1 MSETRLLSAGEALVK
16 LLENQGV
23 DTVFGVPG
31 VHTLELYRGLP
42 GRSIRHVLSRHEQ
55 GAGFM
60 ADGYARMTGKPGVC
74 FVISGPGLTNA
85 STAIGQAYAD
95 SVPMLVISSVNPV
108 ETLGQGWGELH
119 ETQDQRA
126 ITAPLTA
133 FSATAYSSED
143 IPHLIARAFSV
154 FKSERPRPVHIE
166 IPMDV
171 LSAPVQR
178 DWTQPSAVVARRPG
192 ANREDVVSAAQ
203 KLQGAQQPVIVVGG
217 GALGCGTDIERLAD
231 QLGAAVFSTVAA
243 KGLLS
248 QSHPLNGGSVL
259 CLEQGWQFVE
269 NADVVL
275 AIGTELASTDLWRD
289 KLDLR
294 GQLIRVDL
302 DPRKMHDRHPAAQ
315 AILADA
321 SSFTQQLLGE
331 IGTGEASSK
340 RHQVIS
346 RLSELRAEVIASY
359 DVLTRKHTQVL
370 DVLRQEL
377 PEDAF
382 IVTDM
387 TQIAYTG
394 NHYYPVE
401 HSRTWLHPV
410 GFGTLGYALPAAIGA
425 KIAEPTRVGVVL
437 AGDGGF
443 LYTLQELATA
453 VEELDS
459 PLIVLVWN
467 NDSLGQIRDDMVA
480 LDIPP
485 IGVSPSNPDYLK
497 IAEGFGC
504 QVSRPKTLAELP
516 GMLAVAMEFG
526 GVTFV
531 EVHEAIV

>member
-1 MSETRLLSAGEALVK
+1 MSEVRPLSSGEALVK
-16 LLENQGV
+16 LLENYGI

-42 GRSIRHVLSRHEQ
+42 GRSIRHVLTRHEQ

-60 ADGYARMTGKPGVC
+60 ADGYARLSGRPGVC
-74 FVISGPGLTNA
+74 FVISGPGLTNV

-143 IPHLIARAFSV
+143 IPRLVARAFSV
-154 FKSERPRPVHIE
+154 FNSERPRPVHIE

-171 LSAPVQR
+171 LSAPVAR
-178 DWTQPSAVVARRPG
+178 DWTQPSVVVAKRPA
-192 ANREDVVSAAQ
+192 ANIEDVLSAART
-203 KLQGAQQPVIVVGG
+203 LQGAEQPVIIVGG
-217 GALGCGTDIERLAD
+217 GALGCGADIEQLAD

-243 KGLLS
+243 KGLLR
-248 QSHPLNGGSVL
+248 QSHPLSGGSVL
-259 CLEQGWQFVE
+259 CLEQGWRFVE
-269 NADVVL
+269 QADVVL

-289 KLDLR
+289 KLDLN
-294 GQLIRVDL
+294 GQLIRVDI
-302 DPRKMHDRHPAAQ
+302 DPRKLLDRHPATQ

-321 SSFTQQLLGE
+321 SSFSQQLLAE
-331 IGTGEASSK
+331 IDGSTSSAK
-340 RHQVIS
+340 RDQAVLQV
-346 RLSELRAEVIASY
+346 SELRREVTESHDA
-359 DVLTRKHTQVL
+359 LTRKHVQVL
-370 DVLRQEL
+370 DVLLEAL
-377 PEDAF
+377 PQDAF
-382 IVTDM
+382 VVTDM

-401 HSRTWLHPV
+401 QPRTWLHPV
-410 GFGTLGYALPAAIGA
+410 GFGTLGYALPAAVGA
-425 KIAEPTRVGVVL
+425 KIASPKRVGVVL
-437 AGDGGF
+437 SGDGGF

-453 VEELDS
+453 VEELNG

-467 NDSLGQIRDDMVA
+467 NNSLGQIRDDMIA

-497 IAEGFGC
+497 IADGFGC
-504 QVSRPKTLAELP
+504 QVARPTMIAELP
-516 GMLAVAMEFG
+516 GMLSQAVGFD
-526 GVTFV
+526 GVTFIEIN
-531 EVHEAIV
+531 EVIV